1 MLRVSS
7 RLPDTTLL
15 RFVQFEANTYTGVQL
30 KHGTRNKISPQAFQI
45 LALLA
50 GRPGEL
56 ITREE
61 IQRVVWPDETVV
73 EFDHSINT
81 AVKRIREALND
92 SRGEPQY
99 IETLP
104 RRGYRFI
111 AAVERVAVV
120 AAPPTRSSDPAAGQT
135 ISHYKVLEQ
144 LGRGGMG
151 VVYKAE

>member
-1 MLRVSS
+1 MVRVSS
-7 RLPDTTLL
+7 GLSDTTLL
-15 RFVQFEANTYTGVQL
+15 RFGPFEANTYTGEL
-30 KHGTRNKISPQAFQI
+30 HKHGVRIKIAPQAFQI
-45 LALLA
+45 LTLLA

-61 IQRVVWPDETVV
+61 IQRVVWPNETVV

-99 IETLP
+99 LETLP

-111 AAVERVAVV
+111 APVERVERVPIPAS
-120 AAPPTRSSDPAAGQT
+120 PPQPPARSSDPAAGQT
-135 ISHYKVLEQ
+135 IPTTACWSNS
-144 LGRGGMG
+144 G
-151 VVYKAE
+151 AAAWA